1 MSEATKSTAL
11 AHALQHHHGLASE
24 DSEVIATAAKFA
36 AFIEGAAEAPAKTAA
51 PKTAAPAK
59 AATPAPKP
67 KKAAPEPEPEE
78 TEEEA
83 ETEGLTKEQVG
94 ESIQALIDADMIDEA
109 TAIFKKYKAPS
120 LGKLDPKFYEKVKAE
135 ADALLLNS

>member
-11 AHALQHHHGLASE
+11 AHAIAFIGTSG
-24 DSEVIATAAKFA
+24 DPDEVMQVAAKFA
-36 AFIEGAAEAPAKTAA
+36 AFIEGAAEAPAKPAA
-51 PKTAAPAK
+51 PKAAPAK

-120 LGKLDPKFYEKVKAE
+120 LGTLNPKYYEKVKAE

>member
-11 AHALQHHHGLASE
+11 AHAIALIGKDGDPE
-24 DSEVIATAAKFA
+24 EVMQVAAKFA
-36 AFIEGAAEAPAKTAA
+36 TFIEGAAEMPANRIPPKAAA
-51 PKTAAPAK
+51 PVKGAAPA
-59 AATPAPKP
+59 AKP